1 MNIRKL
7 QYICTIA
14 DELNITKAAQKLF
27 LAQPYLSSLVTN
39 TEKKLNIKIFDR
51 SVSPLQLTY
60 EGKVFIENARKIIDL
75 QNQLEKELQDVREL
89 RAGKL
94 SIGCPFSLGTYI
106 LPLVLPKFHNLYPSI
121 ELELHELLPKEIE
134 HLLSKGLLDVGFTST
149 KPEDTELQHIPV
161 LKQVYKVAVG
171 PHHPFVERYPERQ
184 LSVRDLAHEQFVSNI
199 PGTLFR
205 TEIEKFFASESLQ
218 YNVLLNCK
226 NSETAKA
233 LVSQGFG
240 VMFLHESM
248 INKMNNPHQLVYF
261 SLIEQAPEFTIS
273 IITNPQAYT
282 SLATQKFIDM
292 VCCEMF
298 DEEVHSI

>member
-1 MNIRKL
+1 MDITKL
-7 QYICTIA
+7 QYICTVA
-14 DELNITKAAQKLF
+14 EELNITKAAQKLF

-60 EGKVFIENARKIIDL
+60 EGEVFIKNAREIIAL

-89 RAGKL
+89 RTGKL

-106 LPLVLPKFHNLYPSI
+106 LPLTLPKFHDLYPNI

-134 HLLSKGLLDVGFTST
+134 QLLSKGLLDVGFTST
-149 KPEDTELQHIPV
+149 SPEDTKLEHIPV
-161 LKQVYKVAVG
+161 LQQIYKVAVG
-171 PHHPFVERYPERQ
+171 PDHPFVERFPKRQ
-184 LSVRDLAHEQFVSNI
+184 LSVKELAHEQFVSNI

-205 TEIEKFFASESLQ
+205 TEIEHFFASANLQ

-240 VMFLHESM
+240 VMFIHESM

-261 SLIEQAPEFTIS
+261 SLIEKAPEFTIS
-273 IITNPQAYT
+273 IITNPQAYI
-282 SLATQKFIDM
+282 SLATQKFIDLIRY
-292 VCCEMF
+292 ELL
-298 DEEVHSI
+298 EEKIYST